1 MSERS
6 GVHWVLIGLGT
17 SIIVVSVAFA
27 FLRLLNPPAAN
38 AILTQ
43 SLGELVAVIIQVLF
57 LAVMIWGGTILLD
70 RGLRKS

>member
-27 FLRLLNPPAAN
+27 FLRLLNPPVVN

>member
-1 MSERS
+1 M
-6 GVHWVLIGLGT
+6 GT

-27 FLRLLNPPAAN
+27 FLRLLNPPVVN

>member
-17 SIIVVSVAFA
+17 SIIILSVAFA
-27 FLRLLNPPAAN
+27 FLRLLNQPVVN

>member
-1 MSERS
+1 
-6 GVHWVLIGLGT
+6 LGI
-17 SIIVVSVAFA
+17 SIIIVSVAFA